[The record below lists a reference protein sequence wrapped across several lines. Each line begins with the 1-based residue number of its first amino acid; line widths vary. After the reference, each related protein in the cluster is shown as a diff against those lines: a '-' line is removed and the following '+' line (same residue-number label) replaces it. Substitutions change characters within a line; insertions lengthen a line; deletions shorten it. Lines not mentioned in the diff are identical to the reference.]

1 MSAVAVFLDRD
12 GTILREA
19 HYLSD
24 PDRVEL
30 LPGAGDALAALRD
43 AGYRLIVVTNQ
54 SGIGRGLY
62 TEDDYRAVASRVD
75 EVLADVG
82 VGVERTYYCPHATGD
97 SMICNCRKPAL
108 GMYRRAEEELGIDLA
123 ASWYVGDK
131 VSDVR
136 PALALG
142 GRGILVRTGYGTD
155 HEARVP
161 DDVRVVDDIGAAAAL
176 ILAEGPP
183 AGDDDNPAR

>member
-1 MSAVAVFLDRD
+1 MSPRAIFLDRD

-19 HYLSD
+19 HYLAD
-24 PDRVEL
+24 PEGVEL
-30 LPGAGDALAALRD
+30 VPGAGEALTALRA

-62 TEDDYRAVASRVD
+62 TEAEYRAVASRVNA
-75 EVLADVG
+75 VLADVG
-82 VGVERTYYCPHATGD
+82 VRVDRTYYCPHATGG

-108 GMYRRAEEELGIDLA
+108 GMYRRAEAELGIDLA

-136 PALALG
+136 PALSVG
-142 GRGILVRTGYGTD
+142 GRGILVRTGYGAD

-161 DDVRVVDDIGAAAAL
+161 EGVPVVDDIGAAAAL
-176 ILAEGPP
+176 ILAEGP
-183 AGDDDNPAR
+183 AGRHGRPGR